1 MAGPSLAVVFG
12 ETRRLKRAD
21 LNERY
26 GDVTSTTKQAQ
37 KLAALFR
44 PIGRMGNPLYPV
56 DYDDIRVVC
65 PVRNCAAVDAHGYIF
80 IVLFDQARPR
90 HERIAAQ
97 VTWRAS
103 HSGNAEQRRAEAEA
117 ALSAPHF
124 CV

>member
-1 MAGPSLAVVFG
+1 MSEMAMLRQPPN
-12 ETRRLKRAD
+12 RLRSWQPCSV
-21 LNERY
+21 L
-26 GDVTSTTKQAQ
+26 S
-37 KLAALFR
+37 
-44 PIGRMGNPLYPV
+44 RMGNPLYPV

-97 VTWRAS
+97 VTWRAPIR
-103 HSGNAEQRRAEAEA
+103 GNAEQRRAEAEA

-124 CV
+124 CVQYSH